1 MGNRMKL
8 KREKYLNK
16 KLKSPEKGNPSEHLS
31 QNYELITK
39 QSTRH
44 KETNE
49 KEVTHEA
56 ANTLKNIS
64 TNFISSL
71 RYKKVTGCEIE
82 ISQLQAMDKDMSR
95 LKSDCRQELETEIAV
110 RSLQMISLT
119 G

>member
-1 MGNRMKL
+1 MKL
-8 KREKYLNK
+8 KREKYLKK

-31 QNYELITK
+31 QNDELISK

-49 KEVTHEA
+49 EVTHEA

-71 RYKKVTGCEIE
+71 RYKKV
-82 ISQLQAMDKDMSR
+82 
-95 LKSDCRQELETEIAV
+95 RQF
-110 RSLQMISLT
+110 
-119 G
+119 